1 MNAGRKKRI
10 RCNIVQPRKSV
21 QKLIQHFEVNPIM
34 YFTQQPVPPPRRK
47 KVAQ

>member
-21 QKLIQHFEVNPIM
+21 QKLIHFEVNPIM